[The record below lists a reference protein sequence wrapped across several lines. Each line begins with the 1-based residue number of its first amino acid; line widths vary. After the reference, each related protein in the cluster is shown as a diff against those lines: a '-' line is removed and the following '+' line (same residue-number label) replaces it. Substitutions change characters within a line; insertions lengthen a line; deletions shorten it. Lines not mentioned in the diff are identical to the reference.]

1 MAKNIFMVDDD
12 PDFLEIHKEIL
23 EKGGFAVTSS
33 PNSAEALKSL
43 QDGAVKPDLII
54 CDLMMEKDDSGFTFC
69 HNVRKLAPFAKTPIL
84 MLTGVN
90 RAKNMPFDLKSPS
103 AREWIKAS
111 DFAEKPIRAENLL
124 AKVHHLLGEP
134 AEGTETG
141 HHA

>member
-1 MAKNIFMVDDD
+1 MAKHVFMVDDD
-12 PDFLEIHKEIL
+12 PDFLAIHKEIL
-23 EKGGFAVTSS
+23 EKDGFTVSTR
-33 PNSAEALKSL
+33 PNSEEGLKALQL
-43 QDGAVKPDLII
+43 GELKPDLII

-69 HNVRKLAPFAKTPIL
+69 HNVRKIPTFARTPIL

-134 AEGTETG
+134 AEGNQNG
-141 HHA
+141 HHS